1 MNAKR
6 WKEKLGAFWELT
18 KPGITSMVLVSTSIG
33 YYLGGKSIG
42 AADGGLFL
50 LLLAG
55 SALSAAGVATLNEYV
70 ERHIDG
76 RMRRTQRRPLPS
88 GRLSAREALLF
99 GVLVS
104 AAGIGMLTLFVHP
117 GTGLLAFITLVTYIF
132 VYTPLKRHTTWNT
145 IIGAIPGAMPP
156 LGGWLAATG
165 ELAPGAW
172 ALFVILFAWQ
182 IPHFLAIATIYRD
195 DYRRGGLLM
204 LPAVADGE
212 RATAWHIILFS
223 LLTLGGSLMPVLL
236 NLTGV
241 AYLVGALVLGIMF
254 LRYSVA
260 AARDQVAGPAR
271 RLMFA
276 SIIYLP
282 ALLAVMVADLEIF
295 G

>member
-42 AADGGLFL
+42 VADGGLFL

-88 GRLSAREALLF
+88 GRLSAPEALLF

>member
-104 AAGIGMLTLFVHP
+104 VAGIGMLTLFVHP

-145 IIGAIPGAMPP
+145 IIGAIPGALPP

>member
-1 MNAKR
+1 MIPRR
-6 WKEKLGAFWELT
+6 WTEKLGAFWELT
-18 KPGITSMVLVSTSIG
+18 KPGITTMVLVSTSIG

-70 ERHIDG
+70 ERGIDG

-104 AAGIGMLTLFVHP
+104 VAGIGILTLFVHP
-117 GTGLLAFITLVTYIF
+117 GTGLLAFITLMTYIF

-145 IIGAIPGAMPP
+145 IIGAIPGALPP

-165 ELAPGAW
+165 DLAPGAW

-195 DYRRGGLLM
+195 DYRRGGLLT
-204 LPAVADGE
+204 LPGVADGE